1 MSKDLF
7 SDLTYFKGG
16 SGEDPS
22 LYHTPGGS
30 LPQISPTPV
39 KHGIQV
45 FVLADGKYGYIK
57 RMQIYTGKNS
67 TLSQNELGLSTKVV
81 LDLTKGLGRCHHKL
95 YVDNY
100 YTSPLLF
107 LKLYQNGIN
116 ACGTAR
122 VNRKH
127 YPAELAYKASEAT
140 KLDRGFYDYRACGPL
155 LACAWKDKKVIHFL
169 TTKHVAE
176 AETSVS
182 RTARDGSQQDISCP
196 PCLPDYQEFMRG
208 VDLSDQR
215 MSYYYVGRRSKK
227 WWKRVFSYLLE
238 ACSQNAYV
246 LKIYG
251 QADRRKKDPPFLDF
265 RLELAAQL
273 IGGFRARSKIGRPRG
288 PSPVDIRLDQT
299 KQHLPIV
306 ADKHIE

>member
-1 MSKDLF
+1 M
-7 SDLTYFKGG
+7 
-16 SGEDPS
+16 
-22 LYHTPGGS
+22 
-30 LPQISPTPV
+30 
-39 KHGIQV
+39 
-45 FVLADGKYGYIK
+45 
-57 RMQIYTGKNS
+57 
-67 TLSQNELGLSTKVV
+67 
-81 LDLTKGLGRCHHKL
+81 
-95 YVDNY
+95 
-100 YTSPLLF
+100 
-107 LKLYQNGIN
+107 IN
-116 ACGTAR
+116 
-122 VNRKH
+122 
-127 YPAELAYKASEAT
+127 
-140 KLDRGFYDYRACGPL
+140 
-155 LACAWKDKKVIHFL
+155 FL

-196 PCLPDYQEFMRG
+196 PCLPDYQEFMHG

-227 WWKRVFSYLLE
+227 WWKRVFSNLLE

-273 IGGFRARSKIGRPRG
+273 IGGFRARSKIGRPRSQ
-288 PSPVDIRLDQT
+288 SPVDIRFDQT

-306 ADKHIE
+306 ADKHIECVVCIRVRSRLGATRSSFRHESQIHCSTCNVALCLNKKRNCFLKYHTEPIYWN